1 MELRPTSANTNPGA
15 APVLV
20 AKYTQAAQT
29 PPSAGVSAP
38 APTQSAD
45 AVQRAEAPPSEEQVT
60 EALDSIN
67 SAMQER
73 SQALQFSVDK
83 DSARTVVTVTDTNT
97 KEVIR
102 QMPTREAMEIA
113 KALDKLQ
120 SLLAKQTA

>member
-20 AKYTQAAQT
+20 AKYVQSATL
-29 PPSAGVSAP
+29 PPSAGVTAP

-45 AVQRAEAPPSEEQVT
+45 AVKRAEAPPSEEQVT
-60 EALDSIN
+60 EALASIN
-67 SAMQER
+67 TALAER
-73 SQALQFSVDK
+73 SQDLSFSVDK
-83 DSARTVVTVTDTNT
+83 DSARTVVTITDKNT
-97 KEVIR
+97 QEVIR

-120 SLLAKQTA
+120 SLLGKQTA